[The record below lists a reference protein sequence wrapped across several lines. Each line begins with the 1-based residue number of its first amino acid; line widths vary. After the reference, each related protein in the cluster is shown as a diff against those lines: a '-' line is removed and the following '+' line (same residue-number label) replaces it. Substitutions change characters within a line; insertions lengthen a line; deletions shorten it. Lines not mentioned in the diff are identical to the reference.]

1 VQSVEYVCR
10 SQGGFFPRAWART
23 AAGMIAT
30 LQELP
35 IARKKN
41 GKWSRHML
49 KNTAER
55 KRRPPYSGRD
65 NEDACWNSH
74 WNGSRES

>member
-1 VQSVEYVCR
+1 
-10 SQGGFFPRAWART
+10 
-23 AAGMIAT
+23 MIAT